1 VKIKICGLFREEDID
16 YVNEAEPDYAGF
28 VFAPSRRQID
38 FGMARKLSS
47 RLKSKITPVGVFVN
61 APVDDIIAL
70 YMEEVISIAQLH
82 GEEDEAY
89 IEKIKTRGIPVIKTL
104 RCASNSLDLAAIDT
118 AVSTAADFILFD
130 SGGGSGKRFDWS
142 LLNFAGAG
150 RRPWFLAGGVNQ
162 DNIDEAVS
170 LKPFCIDVSSGAESG
185 GLKDREKIKRLVE
198 RAQRV

>member
-1 VKIKICGLFREEDID
+1 MKIKICGLFREEDID

-28 VFAPSRRQID
+28 VFAKSSRQVD

-70 YMEEVISIAQLH
+70 YMDGVISIAQLH
-82 GEEDEAY
+82 GGEDELY
-89 IEKIKTRGIPVIKTL
+89 IEKIKMRGIPVIKTVC
-104 RCASNSLDLAAIDT
+104 RAPNSLGWTALDV
-118 AVSTAADFILFD
+118 AVSTVADFILFD

-142 LLNFAGAG
+142 LLHLANLG

-162 DNIDEAVS
+162 DTIDEAVS

-185 GLKDREKIKRLVE
+185 GLKNREKIKRLVE
-198 RAQRV
+198 RVRRV

>member
-1 VKIKICGLFREEDID
+1 MKIKICGLFREEDID

-28 VFAPSRRQID
+28 VFAPSRRQVG

-70 YMEEVISIAQLH
+70 YMDGIISIAQLH
-82 GEEDEAY
+82 GGEDEVY
-89 IEKIKTRGIPVIKTL
+89 IEKIKMRGIPVIKTVC
-104 RCASNSLDLAAIDT
+104 RASNSLDLAAIDT
-118 AVSTAADFILFD
+118 AVSSAADFILFD

-142 LLNFAGAG
+142 LLDTASLG
-150 RRPWFLAGGVNQ
+150 RRPWFLAGGINQ
-162 DNIDEAVS
+162 DTIDEAVS

-185 GLKDREKIKRLVE
+185 GLKDREKIKCLVE
-198 RAQRV
+198 HARRV